1 MRTSQIKDFL
11 GSAFFALAAVIAG
24 FIAWQHPTILAW
36 LSAFHNL
43 LLAAIYVRRR
53 QAQRY
58 DRIGLWLGWI
68 AALLPSAVAL
78 PNQSPGW
85 VTLLGLLA
93 YCLIFWSLLTL
104 KDSFGIAPA
113 DRGLVISGPYR
124 FVRHPMYLGELLF
137 RGVLVACSPQLV
149 PALALF
155 FALTAIQIARI
166 YREERTIFGYR
177 LYVGQTHWRLIPGIW

>member
-1 MRTSQIKDFL
+1 MRTSRVKDFL

-24 FIAWQHPTILAW
+24 FIAWQHPTPLAW

-58 DRIGLWLGWI
+58 DRTGLWLGWI

-78 PNQSPGW
+78 PDQIPVW
-85 VTLLGLLA
+85 VTLFGLLA
-93 YCLIFWSLLTL
+93 YGLIFWSLLTL

-113 DRGLVISGPYR
+113 DRGLVIRGPYR
-124 FVRHPMYLGELLF
+124 VIRHPMYLGELLF
-137 RGVLVACSPQLV
+137 RGVLVACSPQLL

-155 FALTAIQIARI
+155 FALTAIQVARI

-177 LYVGQTHWRLIPGIW
+177 LYVGQTHWRLMPGIW